1 MNVTLV
7 NPKDDEELALTLNA
21 KKNRI
26 KKADFVKAMETSGIA
41 PKVFENMVAKYQ
53 KLLPKFNEVIDMSFL
68 DDEDKEMYKQSIAS
82 RLRRLNR

>member
-1 MNVTLV
+1 LNVTLV